1 MINLIKG
8 YIMNEHTVTVRF
20 KMMEDCDNLIPKKA
34 HHDDA
39 AFDLRARTEVVLE
52 PGKSHLVPTGLFLEL
67 PIHYEAQIRPRS
79 GMALKH
85 SLTIPNSPGTID
97 AGYRGEVGIIMLNA
111 GKENFTVKRGERIAQ
126 MVINRLPDVE
136 MIQVDELSET
146 KRGAGGFGS
155 TGKH

>member
-1 MINLIKG
+1 MH
-8 YIMNEHTVTVRF
+8 EHTVTVRF
-20 KMMEDCDNLIPKKA
+20 KMMEDCYDLIPKKA

-39 AFDLRARTEVVLE
+39 AFDLRARTEIVLE

-67 PIHYEAQIRPRS
+67 PLHYEAQIRPRS

-111 GKENFTVKRGERIAQ
+111 GKENFTVRRGERIAQ

-136 MIQVDELSET
+136 MIQVDELSDT
-146 KRGAGGFGS
+146 LRGAGGFGS
-155 TGKH
+155 TGKN

>member
-1 MINLIKG
+1 MH
-8 YIMNEHTVTVRF
+8 EHTVTVRF
-20 KMMEDCDNLIPKKA
+20 KMMEGCDDLIPKKA

-39 AFDLRARTEVVLE
+39 AFDLRARAEVVLE

-111 GKENFTVKRGERIAQ
+111 GKENFSIKKGERIAQ

-136 MIQVDELSET
+136 MIQVDELSDT
-146 KRGAGGFGS
+146 LRGAGGFGS